1 MSNALFFEEIEIGQY
16 WISPSRTITETDV
29 INFAGITGDFN
40 PLHVDQHFASGTH
53 FGRRIAHGLLGLSW
67 VAGLGSQSPNMK
79 TVAFLSIQQWTFL
92 KPLAFGDT
100 VHVKTEVR
108 DKSISGRR
116 YGRVLWHRSLI
127 NQRGEVTQEGIFETV
142 VETKSLAPR
151 PHLRKTS
158 VENLV
163 EPMGDAGKV
172 D

>member
-1 MSNALFFEEIEIGQY
+1 MSNALFFEEVEIGQY

-40 PLHVDQHFASGTH
+40 PLHVDQHFASGSH

-92 KPLAFGDT
+92 KPLGFGDT
-100 VHVKTEVR
+100 VHVKTEVK

-116 YGRVLWHRSLI
+116 YGRILWYRSLI
-127 NQRGEVTQEGIFETV
+127 NQREEITQEGIFETV
-142 VETKSLAPR
+142 VESKSLAPR
-151 PHLRKTS
+151 PQLRKTS
-158 VENLV
+158 IENLV
-163 EPMGDAGKV
+163 EPMGDIGNFE
-172 D
+172 